1 MAPQLQPWPLYR
13 ICLSAASDLVDKGCA
28 NIFLEYGSYGNQD
41 CLDAIADIQSQLTS
55 TLPLVVFEHLAEDRN
70 SPETDRRSR
79 THHYTSVLL
88 WSKDPRIK
96 LGLFLHPSIRRFS
109 VDGRGN
115 ELMLMQQQD
124 DFSLG
129 TSIIGGLDEFF
140 WCAHLRRLT
149 NLVQLSLNLI
159 TTDDI
164 LVLVGSHCHKLEVVN
179 IVSRIKQENVQSYIQ
194 QQPQAMFPGITLKF
208 CVSDIGLEALLNCK
222 LMRRITM
229 NRIINQQCSSP
240 SNRKIT
246 LEGVRRLV
254 KGLPVL
260 QFISF
265 GSMGKILDTGFD
277 LDKEDHKLRLTHF
290 TERDPTF
297 VRVDRLQ
304 RLCPH
309 IAHISLSVPITINSC
324 GNIDANVGPCVP
336 ILEAL
341 ARSDLVLRFIELQ
354 HFPYCDAFEELLE
367 AKGHR
372 LQELVFRAVSNL
384 SSSHLI
390 FIGEKCRGLQKLHIK
405 ELGPEPISAA
415 STVFQSATSIL
426 NRKLFSDLLVLQMNG
441 RGWNPSVILPI
452 MLVGATKIIKLKL
465 LNMTQRAS
473 MDNAWHKIL
482 STNKLSNMSSIDFYN
497 GCFVSMPLVRK
508 LTLDSAKLVAFT
520 FIQSESIDLSEVE
533 ILRLEVTKKNL
544 NIKLCC
550 SENV

>member
-1 MAPQLQPWPLYR
+1 
-13 ICLSAASDLVDKGCA
+13 
-28 NIFLEYGSYGNQD
+28 
-41 CLDAIADIQSQLTS
+41 
-55 TLPLVVFEHLAEDRN
+55 
-70 SPETDRRSR
+70 
-79 THHYTSVLL
+79 
-88 WSKDPRIK
+88 
-96 LGLFLHPSIRRFS
+96 
-109 VDGRGN
+109 
-115 ELMLMQQQD
+115 
-124 DFSLG
+124 
-129 TSIIGGLDEFF
+129 
-140 WCAHLRRLT
+140 
-149 NLVQLSLNLI
+149 
-159 TTDDI
+159 
-164 LVLVGSHCHKLEVVN
+164 
-179 IVSRIKQENVQSYIQ
+179 
-194 QQPQAMFPGITLKF
+194 
-208 CVSDIGLEALLNCK
+208 
-222 LMRRITM
+222 
-229 NRIINQQCSSP
+229 
-240 SNRKIT
+240 
-246 LEGVRRLV
+246 
-254 KGLPVL
+254 
-260 QFISF
+260 
-265 GSMGKILDTGFD
+265 
-277 LDKEDHKLRLTHF
+277 
-290 TERDPTF
+290 
-297 VRVDRLQ
+297 
-304 RLCPH
+304 
-309 IAHISLSVPITINSC
+309 
-324 GNIDANVGPCVP
+324 
-336 ILEAL
+336 L